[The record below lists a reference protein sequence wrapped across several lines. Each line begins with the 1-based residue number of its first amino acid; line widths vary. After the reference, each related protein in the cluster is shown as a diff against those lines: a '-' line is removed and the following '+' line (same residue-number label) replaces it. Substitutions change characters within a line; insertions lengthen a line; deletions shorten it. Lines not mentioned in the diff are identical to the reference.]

1 MEPSVGMNIPI
12 IIKYPLWKMTAQ
24 NSKLE
29 MYCQDCTIR
38 DTTCKDK
45 KAILKRPHRSQ
56 LRIENPHDRPKGCV
70 QWTERTKAEVLD
82 IYTLWQKQRGF
93 PLSDKAES
101 G

>member
-1 MEPSVGMNIPI
+1 MCVLVKSIDRPSVS
-12 IIKYPLWKMTAQ
+12 TRT
-24 NSKLE
+24 LE
-29 MYCQDCTIR
+29 MYCQDCTIG

>member
-1 MEPSVGMNIPI
+1 
-12 IIKYPLWKMTAQ
+12 
-24 NSKLE
+24 
-29 MYCQDCTIR
+29 MYCQDCTIG

-82 IYTLWQKQRGF
+82 IYIHAL
-93 PLSDKAES
+93 AEAARFS
-101 G
+101 SVR

>member
-1 MEPSVGMNIPI
+1 MN
-12 IIKYPLWKMTAQ
+12 
-24 NSKLE
+24 
-29 MYCQDCTIR
+29 CQDCTIG

>member
-1 MEPSVGMNIPI
+1 
-12 IIKYPLWKMTAQ
+12 
-24 NSKLE
+24 
-29 MYCQDCTIR
+29 MYCQDCTIG

-45 KAILKRPHRSQ
+45 KAILKRPHRSR
-56 LRIENPHDRPKGCV
+56 LRIENPHDAQKDAFNGRSEPKRRC
-70 QWTERTKAEVLD
+70 WIY